1 MNYEKIEKNILEFL
15 RDYLVTSGAKGF
27 VLGLSGGLDSAVV
40 ATLCAKIAPT
50 HALLMPTRLSNE
62 ANLKDALRLAKTLG
76 LNHKI
81 IDISNILESFCV
93 ANGLSKQQKLRYGNL
108 CARVRM
114 CLLYDYSSEHALLVV
129 GTSNKS
135 ERLLGYGTIFGDMAC
150 ALNPIGELF
159 KSEIFEFAD
168 FLGVDKAII
177 NKAPSADLWEN
188 QSDESEL
195 GYSYKELDGALD
207 FILKGLGNS
216 RISKAEILGGKIS
229 NAGILGDKIPSAGIL
244 EFCKKRMKNNA
255 FKLNTPAIAKVPRN

>member
-15 RDYLVTSGAKGF
+15 RDYLIASGAKGF

-50 HALLMPTRLSNE
+50 HALLMPTRLSNK
-62 ANLKDALRLAKTLG
+62 ANLADALRLAKTLG

-93 ANGLSKQQKLRYGNL
+93 ANVSPQQKLRYGNL

-114 CLLYDYSSEHALLVV
+114 CLLYDYSSEHGLLVV

-168 FLGVDKAII
+168 FLGVDKMII

-216 RISKAEILGGKIS
+216 RISSDKIPSGEILGGE
-229 NAGILGDKIPSAGIL
+229 IPSVEIL

>member
-1 MNYEKIEKNILEFL
+1 M
-15 RDYLVTSGAKGF
+15 
-27 VLGLSGGLDSAVV
+27 
-40 ATLCAKIAPT
+40 
-50 HALLMPTRLSNE
+50 
-62 ANLKDALRLAKTLG
+62 
-76 LNHKI
+76 
-81 IDISNILESFCV
+81 
-93 ANGLSKQQKLRYGNL
+93 LSKQQKLRYGNL

-114 CLLYDYSSEHALLVV
+114 CLLYDYSSEHGLLVV

-216 RISKAEILGGKIS
+216 RIPKGEILGGEIPS
-229 NAGILGDKIPSAGIL
+229 DKIPSAEIL

-255 FKLNTPAIAKVPRN
+255 FKLNTPAIAKVLRE

>member
-15 RDYLVTSGAKGF
+15 RDYLT
-27 VLGLSGGLDSAVV
+27 
-40 ATLCAKIAPT
+40 
-50 HALLMPTRLSNE
+50 
-62 ANLKDALRLAKTLG
+62 DALRLAKTLG

-81 IDISNILESFCV
+81 IDISNILESFCA
-93 ANGLSKQQKLRYGNL
+93 ANELSKQQKLRYGNL

-216 RISKAEILGGKIS
+216 RISKGEILGGEILSGKIPK
-229 NAGILGDKIPSAGIL
+229 GEIPSAGIL

>member
-1 MNYEKIEKNILEFL
+1 MDYKKIQNEILAFL
-15 RDYLVTSGAKGF
+15 RDYLAKSGAKGF

-50 HALLMPTRLSNE
+50 HALLMPTRLSNK
-62 ANLKDALRLAKTLG
+62 ANLDDALRLAGHLG

-93 ANGLSKQQKLRYGNL
+93 ANELSKVQKLRYGNL
-108 CARVRM
+108 AARARM
-114 CLLYDYSSEHALLVV
+114 CLLYDYSSERGLLVV

-135 ERLLGYGTIFGDMAC
+135 ERLLGYGTIYGDMAC
-150 ALNPIGELF
+150 ALNPIGELY
-159 KSEIFEFAD
+159 KSEIFDFAR

-195 GYSYKELDGALD
+195 GYNYARLDEALKIALTMRAKNED
-207 FILKGLGNS
+207 KLRQDITQNDEKILQ
-216 RISKAEILGGKIS
+216 
-229 NAGILGDKIPSAGIL
+229 IL
-244 EFCKKRMKNNA
+244 EFVKRKMRENA
-255 FKLNTPAIAKVPRN
+255 FKLKMPSIAKISRE

>member
-1 MNYEKIEKNILEFL
+1 MNYKKIEKNILEFL
-15 RDYLVTSGAKGF
+15 RDYLATSGAKGF

-50 HALLMPTRLSNE
+50 HALLMPTRLSNK
-62 ANLKDALRLAKTLG
+62 ANLDDALRLAKHLG

-81 IDISNILESFCV
+81 IDISNILQSFCV
-93 ANGLSKQQKLRYGNL
+93 ANELSTAQKLRYGNL
-108 CARVRM
+108 CARTRM
-114 CLLYDYSSEHALLVV
+114 CLLYDYSSEHGLLVV

-150 ALNPIGELF
+150 ALNPIGELY

-168 FLGVDKAII
+168 FLGVDEKII

-188 QSDESEL
+188 QSDENEL
-195 GYSYKELDGALD
+195 GYSYFELDSTLD
-207 FILKGLGNS
+207 FILNGEENS
-216 RISKAEILGGKIS
+216 RI
-229 NAGILGDKIPSAGIL
+229 PSAKIDIGIL

-255 FKLNTPAIAKVPRN
+255 FKLNVPPIAKLLRE

>member
-1 MNYEKIEKNILEFL
+1 M
-15 RDYLVTSGAKGF
+15 
-27 VLGLSGGLDSAVV
+27 
-40 ATLCAKIAPT
+40 
-50 HALLMPTRLSNE
+50 
-62 ANLKDALRLAKTLG
+62 
-76 LNHKI
+76 
-81 IDISNILESFCV
+81 
-93 ANGLSKQQKLRYGNL
+93 
-108 CARVRM
+108 
-114 CLLYDYSSEHALLVV
+114 LVV

-216 RISKAEILGGKIS
+216 RIPKTEILGGR
-229 NAGILGDKIPSAGIL
+229 ILDDKIPSAGIL